1 MTSSTRTS
9 RTLILVRHGLTD
21 WNIEGR
27 YQGRLDIPL
36 NVAGRKQAEA
46 LKARLENTPF
56 ESVYSSPLQRAFE
69 TAQIIAHGKPIRRD
83 ARLAEIDHGAWQG
96 KTHQEIA
103 TQWPHQWRA
112 WKNDPDRFT
121 PPGGESIAD
130 VQSRVREFLAEIK
143 DEAILCVSHGVVIEA
158 FFATMLPS
166 FKQAGSVPSNA
177 SLHFLSLSDHA
188 DE

>member
-1 MTSSTRTS
+1 MTVSTRTS

-36 NVAGRKQAEA
+36 NAAGRRQAEA
-46 LKARLENTPF
+46 LKPRLANTPF

-83 ARLAEIDHGAWQG
+83 ARLAEIDHGDWQG
-96 KTHQEIA
+96 KTQREIA

-112 WKNDPDRFT
+112 WKSGFDRFT

-130 VQSRVREFLAEIK
+130 VQSRVREFLAELK
-143 DEAILCVSHGVVIEA
+143 GEAILCVSHGVVIQA
-158 FFATMLPS
+158 FFATMSPS
-166 FKQAGSVPSNA
+166 SRQAGTVPSNG
-177 SLHFLSLSDHA
+177 SLHILSLDHG

>member
-1 MTSSTRTS
+1 MTGSIRKS

-21 WNIEGR
+21 WNTEGR

-36 NVAGRKQAEA
+36 NAAGRKQAEA
-46 LKARLENTPF
+46 LQHRLENTPF

-69 TAQIIAHGKPIRRD
+69 TAQIIARGKPIRRD
-83 ARLAEIDHGAWQG
+83 ARLAEIDHGDWQG

-112 WKNDPDRFT
+112 WKSDPDRFI
-121 PPGGESIAD
+121 PPGGESIAN

-143 DEAILCVSHGVVIEA
+143 DEAILCVSHGVVIQA
-158 FFATMLPS
+158 FFATMSPS
-166 FKQAGSVPSNA
+166 LMHAGSVPSNG
-177 SLHFLSLSDHA
+177 SLHILSLDHA
-188 DE
+188 YE

>member
-1 MTSSTRTS
+1 MTVSTRTS

-27 YQGRLDIPL
+27 YQGRLEIPL
-36 NVAGRKQAEA
+36 NAAGRKQAET

-96 KTHQEIA
+96 KTHEEIA

-130 VQSRVREFLAEIK
+130 VQSRVREFFAEIK
-143 DEAILCVSHGVVIEA
+143 AETILCVSHGVVIQA
-158 FFATMLPS
+158 FFATMAPS
-166 FKQAGSVPSNA
+166 SKQAGSVPSNG
-177 SLHFLSLSDHA
+177 SLHFLSLDHA

>member
-1 MTSSTRTS
+1 MTGSIRKS

-21 WNIEGR
+21 WNTEGR

-36 NVAGRKQAEA
+36 NAAGRKQAEA
-46 LKARLENTPF
+46 LKHRLENTPF

-69 TAQIIAHGKPIRRD
+69 TAQIIARGKPIRRD
-83 ARLAEIDHGAWQG
+83 ARLAEIDHGDWQG

-112 WKNDPDRFT
+112 WKSDPDRFI
-121 PPGGESIAD
+121 PPGGESIAN

-143 DEAILCVSHGVVIEA
+143 NEAILCVSHGVVIQA
-158 FFATMLPS
+158 FFATMSPS
-166 FKQAGSVPSNA
+166 LMHAGRVPSNG
-177 SLHFLSLSDHA
+177 SLHILSLDHA